1 VKRRGRREMGKLS
14 RRDFIRTAL
23 AASAGLTALR
33 GDLSVAEAKRAAKHP
48 NLVCVFPDEM
58 RRQAM
63 ACMDADPVITPNLDR
78 LASEGMVLTQAVS
91 NFPVCSPYRG
101 MLFTG
106 KYPFSNGVIH
116 NCLSAPFAETSYLRT
131 EDRCL
136 SDVLSDAGH
145 NCGYIGKWHLERPH
159 EPYVEPPRPGDG
171 YVWDEFTPPERRHRF
186 DFWYAYNCYDG
197 HLTPHYWTTEAT
209 REDKTEI
216 REWSVKHEA
225 DIAIEYIEN
234 RDGKHRDSSKPFAL
248 FVAHNPPHMP
258 FQLVPE
264 KYVEMYGDQGPEDL
278 LTRPNV
284 DLSIE
289 DGPTAQ
295 AKRWVKHY
303 FAAVTG
309 IDENLGRILDCLKEQ
324 GLEDNTIVVF
334 ASDHGEMMGSHNLM
348 YKNQIYEESF
358 GVPFLIR
365 YPPKIAA
372 GSRDDILLSAP
383 DVMPTLLGLM
393 GLAAQIPEQV
403 EGADHSDV
411 LRGQSAQR
419 PELAVY
425 MHLPPT
431 NLARGRR
438 GLRTAEYTVEITRND
453 RRESVK
459 LFDNEKD
466 PYQMENIADDR
477 EAVAEELTKKLNEEL
492 LRIGDPWVGA

>member
-1 VKRRGRREMGKLS
+1 MKEMNRRE
-14 RRDFIRTAL
+14 FIG
-23 AASAGLTALR
+23 AAVAAAGLALLQ
-33 GDLSVAEAKRAAKHP
+33 GEAMGEETRRAPRRP
-48 NLVCVFPDEM
+48 NLLFVFPDEM

-63 ACMDADPVITPNLDR
+63 GCMDADPVITPNLDR

-116 NCLSAPFAETSYLRT
+116 NCFSADFAKTSYLRQA
-131 EDRCL
+131 DRCL
-136 SDVLSDAGH
+136 SDVLSAAGY

-159 EPYVEPPRPGDG
+159 EPYVEPPREGDG
-171 YVWDEFTPPERRHRF
+171 HVWDEFTPPERRHGF
-186 DFWYAYNCYDG
+186 DFWYSYGCFDN
-197 HLTPHYWTTEAT
+197 HFEPHYWTTDAT
-209 REDKTEI
+209 REEKTEI

-225 DIAIEYIEN
+225 DVAIDYIEN
-234 RDGKHRDSSKPFAL
+234 RDGKQRDPDQPFAL
-248 FVAHNPPHMP
+248 FIAHNPPHMP
-258 FQLVPE
+258 FNLVPDE
-264 KYVEMYGDQGPEDL
+264 YVARYGDKTYADL

-289 DGPTAQ
+289 EGPTAQ

-309 IDENLGRILDCLKEQ
+309 IDENLGRILDCLREQ
-324 GLEDNTIVVF
+324 GLERDTIVVF
-334 ASDHGEMMGSHNLM
+334 TSDHGDMMGSHNLM
-348 YKNQIYEESF
+348 HKNQIYAESF

-365 YPPKIAA
+365 YPRKIAA
-372 GSRDDILLSAP
+372 SSRDDILLSTP

-411 LRGQSAQR
+411 LLGKSTQR

-425 MHLPPT
+425 MQLSPT
-431 NLARGRR
+431 DLARGRR
-438 GLRTAEYTVEITRND
+438 GLRTSGYTMEITRND
-453 RRESVK
+453 RGESVK

-466 PYQMENIADDR
+466 PYQMKNIADDSP
-477 EAVAEELTKKLNEEL
+477 AVIEDLAKNLNKELA
-492 LRIGDPWVGA
+492 RIGDPWAGA

>member
-1 VKRRGRREMGKLS
+1 MSKLS
-14 RRDFIRTAL
+14 RRDLIKAAL

-33 GDLSVAEAKRAAKHP
+33 GDLSVAQANRAAKHP
-48 NLVCVFPDEM
+48 NLVFVFPDEM

-63 ACMDADPVITPNLDR
+63 GCMTADPVITPNLDR

-116 NCLSAPFAETSYLRT
+116 NCLSAPFASTSYLRT
-131 EDRCL
+131 EDRIL
-136 SDVLSDAGH
+136 SDVLSDAGY

-159 EPYVEPPRPGDG
+159 EPYVEPPREYDG
-171 YVWDEFTPPERRHRF
+171 YVWDEFTPPERRHGF

-197 HLTPHYWTTEAT
+197 HMTPHYWTTDAGRDEK
-209 REDKTEI
+209 REL

-225 DIAIEYIEN
+225 DIAIDFIEN
-234 RDGKHRDSSKPFAL
+234 RDGRHRDPDKPFAL

-258 FQLVPE
+258 FDLVPE
-264 KYVEMYGDQGPEDL
+264 EYVARYGDKTYLEL
-278 LTRPNV
+278 LNRPNV

-289 DGPTAQ
+289 DGCTAQ
-295 AKRWVKHY
+295 AKRSVKNY

-309 IDENLGRILDCLKEQ
+309 IDDNLGRILDCLKKQ
-324 GLEDNTIVVF
+324 GLDQDTVVVF
-334 ASDHGEMMGSHNLM
+334 TADHGEMMGSHNLM
-348 YKNQIYEESF
+348 YKNRIYEESF

-365 YPPKIAA
+365 YPRKVAP

-393 GLAAQIPEQV
+393 GLEAQIPQQV

-411 LRGQSAQR
+411 LLGRSTQR
-419 PELAVY
+419 PELAVF
-425 MHLPPT
+425 MLLPPT
-431 NLARGRR
+431 NLAGGRR
-438 GLRTAEYTVEITRND
+438 GLRTPGFTMRIERSGQG
-453 RRESVK
+453 ESVD

-466 PYQMENIADDR
+466 PYQMKSIADEDPA
-477 EAVAEELTKKLNEEL
+477 AVEHLTKKLNKEL
-492 LRIGDPWVGA
+492 ARIGDPWAGG